1 MLIDAITLDLFLATA
16 SFLSRDSLALTLSVC
31 REWHATLDAH
41 AHLWAALFKRFA
53 AGQLYVPASLT
64 RLARGPAVLVGE
76 LWMERSWL
84 VMVLNYVE
92 EEGRRK
98 KEEGRRKK
106 EKGHS
111 PTYGIVSTR
120 SLVPPCVIR
129 ISITASTVDKSA
141 SYAPAPDTAHTSS
154 SSPSSP
160 YPPLLPRHEAAHHH
174 HHHHHHH

>member
-16 SFLSRDSLALTLSVC
+16 SFLSLDSLALTLSVC

-41 AHLWAALFKRFA
+41 AHLWAELFARFARFA
-53 AGQLYVPASLT
+53 AGQLYVPTSLT

-98 KEEGRRKK
+98 KEEG
-106 EKGHS
+106 KGTFS
-111 PTYGIVSTR
+111 YR
-120 SLVPPCVIR
+120 WY
-129 ISITASTVDKSA
+129 SIDS
-141 SYAPAPDTAHTSS
+141 
-154 SSPSSP
+154 
-160 YPPLLPRHEAAHHH
+160 
-174 HHHHHHH
+174 